1 MTSDPQNDQPHP
13 ELDGLMAE
21 LRDRLRS
28 RPIPP
33 RLQELAQELEQA
45 LAGRT
50 GGDAADP
57 TNDK

>member
-21 LRDRLRS
+21 LRDQLRS

-33 RLQELAQELEQA
+33 RLQELAQKLDQA

-50 GGDAADP
+50 GGDATGPSDA
-57 TNDK
+57 K